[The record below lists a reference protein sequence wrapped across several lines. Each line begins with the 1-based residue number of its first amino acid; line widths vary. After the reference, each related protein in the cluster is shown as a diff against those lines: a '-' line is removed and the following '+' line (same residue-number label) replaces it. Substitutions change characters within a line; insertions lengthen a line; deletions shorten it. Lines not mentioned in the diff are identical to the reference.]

1 VKVAAIILGIV
12 LAAGVVPAAGD
23 QAMTREQALAALAN
37 RSSID
42 HRRLGA
48 AWLGSTGRMDD
59 VPALVEALRDP
70 DLLVRALAE
79 QSLWQVWS
87 RSGDPDVDALFQ
99 LGLEQMTRQD
109 AEAAIDTFSQIVQKK
124 PEFAEGWNKR
134 ATLYYLV
141 GEYEKSLVDCEEVIR
156 RNPWHFGALS
166 GFGLNYLKLG
176 KPEQALQYFQRA
188 LEVSPNL
195 AQIQAAVE
203 ELRQLLQQRSKG
215 SI

>member
-1 VKVAAIILGIV
+1 
-12 LAAGVVPAAGD
+12 
-23 QAMTREQALAALAN
+23 
-37 RSSID
+37 
-42 HRRLGA
+42 
-48 AWLGSTGRMDD
+48 
-59 VPALVEALRDP
+59 
-70 DLLVRALAE
+70 
-79 QSLWQVWS
+79 
-87 RSGDPDVDALFQ
+87 VDALFQ

-156 RNPWHFGALS
+156 RNPWHFGALP

-188 LEVSPNL
+188 LDVNPNL